1 MKKLVFT
8 AIAMVAFSGA
18 SIANTK
24 ELKEEVISSEEK
36 ITTVVKEVVILRSA
50 CGAAGD
56 VAYAAVLACSGSIE
70 SAQTALWNTIY
81 ACNHPS

>member
-24 ELKEEVISSEEK
+24 EIKKEK
-36 ITTVVKEVVILRSA
+36 QQLKEVVPPLAPGCATRINFFMGIGMDMMDA
-50 CGAAGD
+50 CRAAN
-56 VAYAAVLACSGSIE
+56 C
-70 SAQTALWNTIY
+70 
-81 ACNHPS
+81 

>member
-24 ELKEEVISSEEK
+24 E
-36 ITTVVKEVVILRSA
+36 VKKLQFETKKAEALVLRDK
-50 CGAAGD
+50 CVD
-56 VAYAAVLACSGSIE
+56 AAVAAYQGSVGSMGETAAMNLA
-70 SAQTALWNTIY
+70 LKVLN
-81 ACNHPS
+81 ACCDCE